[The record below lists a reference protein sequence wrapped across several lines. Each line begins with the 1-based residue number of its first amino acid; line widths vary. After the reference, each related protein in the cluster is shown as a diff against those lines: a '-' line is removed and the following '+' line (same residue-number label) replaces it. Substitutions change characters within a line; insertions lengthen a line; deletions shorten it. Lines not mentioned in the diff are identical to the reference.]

1 MQQVLVTGATSEIGR
16 AVAVALRKA
25 GYAVSATGRNQAA
38 LATLAAEAPGIETLC
53 LDLFDRPAV
62 AGALAGRRVD
72 ILINNAGVMP
82 KPGSFDSMDF
92 DAIDQTVEVN
102 LQAVLF
108 LTRLVLPQM
117 RAARSGHLIFTGYS
131 AAHAPGANFAVYA
144 ATKAAIAAFATSLRA
159 EVSADEHGVTDWYGP
174 GRDGALQGRSERRGP
189 SGHVRGRRRTATFGR
204 RRGRAGRPAIAA
216 PCRCHPPGHHAHRG
230 PFHLAE
236 MRTK

>member
-1 MQQVLVTGATSEIGR
+1 MQQVLVTGATSGIGR
-16 AVAVALRKA
+16 AVAVALQKA

-53 LDLFDRPAV
+53 LDLSDRPAV
-62 AGALAGRRVD
+62 AGALASRRVD

-117 RAARSGHLIFTGYS
+117 RAARSGHLIFTGSS

-159 EVSADEHGVTDWYGP
+159 EVSADGIRVTELVP
-174 GRDGALQGRSERRGP
+174 GRVETALYKARQAMYEGGDALQP
-189 SGHVRGRRRTATFGR
+189 SDVAEAVLAVLQLPP
-204 RRGRAGRPAIAA
+204 RADVTRLDIMPTRPV
-216 PCRCHPPGHHAHRG
+216 PPIS
-230 PFHLAE
+230 L
-236 MRTK
+236 K